1 MEFLQVLQTM
11 VSFRPSL
18 QVDLKFNLSLN
29 ILSSISFYFLTDV
42 IPGGYKM
49 KFHMR
54 KINSDKE
61 YLGIIKIESNINK
74 MHVKLVRLEF
84 SLIKCGNHVT
94 QISIPLHA
102 NCKPVNQLEKG
113 KWERGF
119 SVKIVKTQEIFNV
132 DFALKNSF
140 HLNLRNITLKLIIQ
154 SKHLLISNVKFVI

>member
-29 ILSSISFYFLTDV
+29 ILSSISFYFLSDV

-61 YLGIIKIESNINK
+61 YIGIIKIESNVNK

-113 KWERGF
+113 KWGRGF
-119 SVKIVKTQEIFNV
+119 SVKIVKTQ
-132 DFALKNSF
+132 D
-140 HLNLRNITLKLIIQ
+140 
-154 SKHLLISNVKFVI
+154 ISNVDTASRSFFHPIQLNIILKPIIQ